1 MLMMSNE
8 LSNDLVSLFH
18 AQIEEING
26 DPVLRIPASEIRV
39 GPLTPGDTVQV
50 ALNAVTVEE
59 ATQSTTAMEFDDLP
73 VSQGE
78 EYDLEIE
85 SVGDQ
90 GDGIARTD
98 EGFVV
103 IVPDTRPGERVRV
116 EITDVSDSVAFAEVV
131 ERYDQLE

>member
-1 MLMMSNE
+1 MSTE
-8 LSNDLVSLFH
+8 QSSDLISLFH

-26 DPVLRIPASEIRV
+26 DPVLRIPASETRV

-50 ALNAVTVEE
+50 ALNAVTVKE
-59 ATQSTTAMEFDDLP
+59 ATQSTTAAEFGDLP
-73 VSQGE
+73 VSHGE

-103 IVPDTRPGERVRV
+103 IVPDTRPGERVRA

-131 ERYDQLE
+131 ERYDQFE